1 MSVDAVQEEWGAWVA
16 ERPNCHRQRFPPL
29 TTDNEYRAF
38 MILKFVCEELTLE
51 RDENSNHG
59 CWNYTIS
66 VAEYFGWVRRAQG
79 DAPKTERQIK
89 KLIHRREHPVIRD
102 ALRRLEDQ
110 GRAHYGST
118 HTKLW
123 ESDMSIS
130 LSAIRSL
137 LNEDCPRH
145 PALEEFSV
153 VVSEEWKAARRP
165 MRGDTFRRFQ
175 RGVVSA
181 GADTLAELCPSTLS
195 IAERYRLIRSD
206 AVKSTFIRNWSQ
218 RDGFLTAASKK
229 FLWEAAMNDLRD
241 DPGAQEIVDH
251 FTVNGEVLKPL
262 VAAAHSDHPYIAQWL
277 ELAG

>member
-1 MSVDAVQEEWGAWVA
+1 MGTVQEEWDAWAA

-38 MILKFVCEELTLE
+38 MILKFACEELTLE
-51 RDENSNHG
+51 RDGNRNHG
-59 CWNYTIS
+59 CWNYAAF
-66 VAEYFGWVRRAQG
+66 VAEYFGWVRRASM
-79 DAPKTERQIK
+79 DWD
-89 KLIHRREHPVIRD
+89 RRHGVTNGFD
-102 ALRRLEDQ
+102 
-110 GRAHYGST
+110 SV
-118 HTKLW
+118 KLW

-130 LSAIRSL
+130 PSEIRSL

-175 RGVVSA
+175 HSVIRA
-181 GADTLAELCPSTLS
+181 GAEALAELCPSTLS

-206 AVKSTFIRNWSQ
+206 AVKSVFIRNWSQ
-218 RDGFLTAASKK
+218 RDGFLASASKE

-241 DPGAQEIVDH
+241 DPCAREIVEH

-262 VAAAHSDHPYIAQWL
+262 VAAAHSDNPYVAQWL

>member
-1 MSVDAVQEEWGAWVA
+1 MGTVQEEWDAWVA
-16 ERPNCHRQRFPPL
+16 ERPRYRRQRFPAFIDA
-29 TTDNEYRAF
+29 TSYRAF
-38 MILKFVCEELTLE
+38 ILMECVCEELTLVRNIDRKPE
-51 RDENSNHG
+51 
-59 CWNYTIS
+59 CWHYTIS

-79 DAPKTERQIK
+79 DAPLSSKGWVRHSGTIN
-89 KLIHRREHPVIRD
+89 
-102 ALRRLEDQ
+102 
-110 GRAHYGST
+110 GST

-130 LSAIRSL
+130 PSAIRSL

-175 RGVVSA
+175 RGSVSA
-181 GADTLAELCPSTLS
+181 VADTLVELCPSTLS

-218 RDGFLTAASKK
+218 RDGFLTSASKE

-241 DPGAQEIVDH
+241 DPCAQEIVEH

-262 VAAAHSDHPYIAQWL
+262 VAAAHSDNPYIAQWL